1 MSQPTKSAK
10 INTTNSKQ
18 CSIFWKNYSRE
29 NFPLNDSS
37 SLPLF
42 RMDYV
47 VIVKLLLLACPT
59 AIAFAQSA
67 IANEGT
73 SRAPSWSWP
82 YLQVYPPVS
91 ADEAAGETKS
101 LYFALMMSF
110 SGNTKTSGT
119 IPGVQAALDG
129 INGDSTLLPGY
140 KLHYTLTDSQ
150 VS

>member
-1 MSQPTKSAK
+1 
-10 INTTNSKQ
+10 
-18 CSIFWKNYSRE
+18 
-29 NFPLNDSS
+29 
-37 SLPLF
+37 
-42 RMDYV
+42 MDCV
-47 VIVKLLLLACPT
+47 AIVTLLLLASLT
-59 AIAFAQSA
+59 AIAFAQP
-67 IANEGT
+67 ANEGA
-73 SRAPSWSWP
+73 SRAPSWTWP

-91 ADEAAGETKS
+91 ADEAAGGTKS